1 MICLSGKFVDHW
13 KNKLINVHPSLLPSF
28 KGMNAHEQALAAG
41 VKVSGCTVH
50 FVVVSLILISS
61 SALFLEADLPSL
73 NYIMLCIHTI

>member
-1 MICLSGKFVDHW
+1 
-13 KNKLINVHPSLLPSF
+13 
-28 KGMNAHEQALAAG
+28 MNAHEQALAAG